1 LNLSGNINQL
11 CEDPRESLDDL
22 ERKIDSITKTLS
34 RPYFN
39 KILKDL
45 VKSNTINA
53 KTIVDY
59 IIAEQTEINIK
70 DLTKEGKIKTL
81 VWLSNF
87 HRNSKSFTEL
97 TKHDILEYLNSLR
110 KPSDKDPSNKWIGTY
125 NGRQIMLLKFFK
137 WLYSPD
143 EDFRKRLTPL
153 CMQGIR
159 KLPRKEK
166 TSYKP
171 SDIWE
176 AREHAIFLK
185 YCPFKRD
192 RCYHALARDMSARPH
207 EILNLRF
214 KDIKFKV
221 TNKGIQY
228 AEARITQGKTGPRT
242 VPLIDSIPYLK
253 EWMEEHPNGK
263 SPDSFV
269 FISQGNNYGSK
280 LTLDG
285 LSSHYDYYKKKY
297 FPKTLD
303 DNTVPDYDKSIIRNM
318 LTKPWNLYVYRHSA
332 LTEKSLILPD
342 SALKDHAGWSMGSKM
357 TQTYIHLSGQSS
369 KVILQKSGLIS
380 SEDIITADCLKSKQ
394 CPNCNESNKQDSRF
408 CIKCRMVLSYDSYE
422 DVIQEEHQKKNKELL
437 KLKEENEKNIKSL
450 REMMD
455 KKFEIIFSLL
465 HKNPQL
471 AKIKPEILCDKIK

>member
-1 LNLSGNINQL
+1 MS
-11 CEDPRESLDDL
+11 ESLAGL

-45 VKSNTINA
+45 IESNPINA

-59 IIAEQTEINIK
+59 ILTEQTEINIK
-70 DLTKEGKIKTL
+70 DSTKESKIKIL

-87 HRNSKSFTEL
+87 HNNKSFTDF
-97 TKHDILEYLNSLR
+97 TKADILDYLNNLR
-110 KPSDKDPSNKWIGTY
+110 KSSVEDPYNRWIGTY

-137 WLYSPD
+137 WLHYPN
-143 EDFRKRLTPL
+143 EDFRKRLIPK

-159 KLPRKEK
+159 KLPRREK
-166 TSYKP
+166 TAYKP

-176 AREHAIFLK
+176 AREHVIFLK
-185 YCPFKRD
+185 YCPYKRD
-192 RCYHALARDMSARPH
+192 RCYHALARDMSARPS
-207 EILNLRF
+207 EILNLKF
-214 KDIKFKV
+214 KDIKFNI
-221 TNKGIQY
+221 TDKGIQY
-228 AEARITQGKTGPRT
+228 AEVRITQGKTGPRT

-253 EWMEEHPNGK
+253 EWMEEHPSGK
-263 SPDSFV
+263 NPESYI
-269 FISQGNNYGSK
+269 FISQGNNHGSK

-297 FPKTLD
+297 FVKMLD
-303 DNTVPDYDKSIIRNM
+303 DNTVPECDKALVRNM

-369 KVILQKSGLIS
+369 KVLLQKNGIMDTDDVS
-380 SEDIITADCLKSKQ
+380 SSRYLKAKQ
-394 CPNCNESNKQDSRF
+394 CPNCNESNRHDSKF
-408 CIKCRMVLSYDSYE
+408 CYKCRMVLSYNYYSDIRNE
-422 DVIQEEHQKKNKELL
+422 DLQKIDRLENDMESLKEGMNKTFLLIQENHLL
-437 KLKEENEKNIKSL
+437 VNVKPEVLKNI
-450 REMMD
+450 
-455 KKFEIIFSLL
+455 
-465 HKNPQL
+465 
-471 AKIKPEILCDKIK
+471 

>member
-1 LNLSGNINQL
+1 LNLYSNTNQL
-11 CEDPRESLDDL
+11 CEDPRESLVDL

-34 RPYFN
+34 RPYYN

-45 VKSNTINA
+45 LKSNPINA

-59 IIAEQTEINIK
+59 IIVEQTEINIK

-87 HRNSKSFTEL
+87 HKNNKSFTEL
-97 TKHDILEYLNSLR
+97 TKQDILEYLNSLR
-110 KPSDKDPSNKWIGTY
+110 KSSDKDPSNKWIGTY
-125 NGRQIMLLKFFK
+125 NGRQIILLKFFK

-143 EDFRKRLTPL
+143 EDYRKRLTPI

-176 AREHAIFLK
+176 AREHVIFLK

-207 EILNLRF
+207 EILNLKF
-214 KDIKFKV
+214 KDIKFHL

-228 AEARITQGKTGPRT
+228 AEVRITQGKTGPRT

-263 SPDSFV
+263 NPDSFV
-269 FISQGNNYGSK
+269 FVSQGNNHGSK

-285 LSSHYDYYKKKY
+285 LSSHYDYYKKK
-297 FPKTLD
+297 FFAKMLD
-303 DNTVPDYDKSIIRNM
+303 DNTIPDYDKSIIRNM

-357 TQTYIHLSGQSS
+357 TQVYIHLSGQSS
-369 KVILQKSGLIS
+369 KVLLQKNGILNQEQDDFSNWLRPR
-380 SEDIITADCLKSKQ
+380 Q
-394 CPNCNESNKQDSRF
+394 CPNCNESNRQDSKF
-408 CIKCRMVLSYDSYE
+408 CLKCRMVLTFDAYSE
-422 DVIQEEHQKKNKELL
+422 TLEKQKKKDEQIRKMEEKYEIGIKKIEQMELRFEQL
-437 KLKEENEKNIKSL
+437 FTKINVAQL
-450 REMMD
+450 R
-455 KKFEIIFSLL
+455 
-465 HKNPQL
+465 
-471 AKIKPEILCDKIK
+471 

>member
-1 LNLSGNINQL
+1 LNLYGNTNQL
-11 CEDPRESLDDL
+11 CEDPRESLANL

-34 RPYFN
+34 RPYYN

-45 VKSNTINA
+45 LKSNPMNA

-59 IIAEQTEINIK
+59 IIVEQTEINIK

-87 HRNSKSFTEL
+87 HSNNKSFIEF
-97 TKHDILEYLNSLR
+97 TKQDILEYLNSLR
-110 KPSDKDPSNKWIGTY
+110 KSSDKDPSNKWIGTY
-125 NGRQIMLLKFFK
+125 NGRQIVLLKFFK
-137 WLYSPD
+137 WLYSPE
-143 EDFRKRLTPL
+143 EDYKKRSIPI

-171 SDIWE
+171 ADIWE

-192 RCYHALARDMSARPH
+192 KCYHAIARDMSARPH
-207 EILNLRF
+207 EILNLKF
-214 KDIKFKV
+214 KDIKFYL

-228 AEARITQGKTGPRT
+228 AEVRITQGKTGPRT
-242 VPLIDSIPYLK
+242 VPLFDSIPYLK
-253 EWMEEHPNGK
+253 EWMEEHPNGRN
-263 SPDSFV
+263 PDSFI

-280 LTLDG
+280 LTLEG

-297 FPKTLD
+297 FNKLLD
-303 DNTVPDYDKSIIRNM
+303 DKTIADYDKSVIRNM

-357 TQTYIHLSGQSS
+357 TQVYVHLSSQSS
-369 KVILQKSGLIS
+369 KVLLQKNGILNSDQDDS
-380 SEDIITADCLKSKQ
+380 FDCLRPRQ
-394 CPNCNESNKQDSRF
+394 CPNCSESNRQDSKF
-408 CIKCRMVLSYDSYE
+408 CIKCRMVLTFDAYSETLEEQKRKEDEIKRLEEKYE
-422 DVIQEEHQKKNKELL
+422 NGMKQMKQDIEKKLQY
-437 KLKEENEKNIKSL
+437 I
-450 REMMD
+450 
-455 KKFEIIFSLL
+455 
-465 HKNPQL
+465 L
-471 AKIKPEILCDKIK
+471 AKVDISKA

>member
-1 LNLSGNINQL
+1 MDLHSNTNQL
-11 CEDPRESLDDL
+11 CENATGESLADL
-22 ERKIDSITKTLS
+22 ERRIDSITKTLS

-45 VKSNTINA
+45 LKSNPINA
-53 KTIVDY
+53 KTIIDY

-87 HRNSKSFTEL
+87 HKNDKTFTEL
-97 TKHDILEYLNSLR
+97 TKQDILEYLNSLR
-110 KPSDKDPSNKWIGTY
+110 KSSDIDPSNKWVGTY
-125 NGRQIMLLKFFK
+125 NGRQILLLKFFK

-143 EDFRKRLTPL
+143 EDYRKRLVPM

-176 AREHAIFLK
+176 PREHAIFLK

-214 KDIKFKV
+214 KDIKFNL
-221 TNKGIQY
+221 TNRGIQY
-228 AEARITQGKTGPRT
+228 AEVRITQGKTGPRT

-253 EWMEEHPNGK
+253 EWIEEHPNGK
-263 SPDSFV
+263 NPDSFI

-297 FPKTLD
+297 FMKLLD
-303 DNTVPDYDKSIIRNM
+303 DNTIPDHDKSIIRNM

-357 TQTYIHLSGQSS
+357 TQVYIHLSSQSS
-369 KVILQKSGLIS
+369 KVLLQKNGILDSDQAGDSDYLRP
-380 SEDIITADCLKSKQ
+380 KQ
-394 CPNCNESNKQDSRF
+394 CPNCNEVNKQDSKF
-408 CIKCRMVLSYDSYE
+408 CMKCRMVLTYDSYSEVRNE
-422 DVIQEEHQKKNKELL
+422 DKQKIHKLEDDMALL
-437 KLKEENEKNIKSL
+437 KEGMNK
-450 REMMD
+450 
-455 KKFEIIFSLL
+455 IFLL
-465 HKNPQL
+465 IQNNPLL
-471 AKIKPEILCDKIK
+471 ANIKPEILRDI

>member
-1 LNLSGNINQL
+1 MNLQSNSNGQV
-11 CEDPRESLDDL
+11 CENPRESLPDL

-45 VKSNTINA
+45 LKTNPVNA

-59 IIAEQTEINIK
+59 ILTEQTEINIK
-70 DLTKEGKIKTL
+70 DSTKESKIKIL

-87 HRNSKSFTEL
+87 HNNKSFIEL
-97 TKHDILEYLNSLR
+97 KKQDILEYLNNLR
-110 KPSDKDPSNKWIGTY
+110 KTTVEDPSNRWVGTY
-125 NGRQIMLLKFFK
+125 NGRQIMLSKFFK
-137 WLYSPD
+137 WLYHPD
-143 EDFRKRLTPL
+143 EDYRERSTPI
-153 CMQGIR
+153 CMHGIR

-176 AREHAIFLK
+176 AREHVVFLK
-185 YCPFKRD
+185 YCPYKRD

-207 EILNLRF
+207 EILNL
-214 KDIKFKV
+214 KFRDVKFNF
-221 TNKGIQY
+221 TNEGIQY
-228 AEARITQGKTGPRT
+228 AEVRITQGKTGPRT

-263 SPDSFV
+263 NPDSFI
-269 FISQGNNYGSK
+269 FISQGNNHGSK
-280 LTLDG
+280 LTLEG

-297 FPKTLD
+297 FTKILD
-303 DNTVPDYDKSIIRNM
+303 DNTVPDYDKAIIKNM

-357 TQTYIHLSGQSS
+357 TQTYVHLSGQSS
-369 KVILQKSGLIS
+369 KVLLQKNGILNFDHNNSF
-380 SEDIITADCLKSKQ
+380 DCLKPRQ
-394 CPNCNESNKQDSRF
+394 CPNCNESNKQDSKF
-408 CIKCRMVLSYDSYE
+408 CTKCRMVLNYDAYSE
-422 DVIQEEHQKKNKELL
+422 TLEEQKKKEGQIKRLEE
-437 KLKEENEKNIKSL
+437 KYETGMKQMKEEIENKLQQI
-450 REMMD
+450 MT
-455 KKFEIIFSLL
+455 
-465 HKNPQL
+465 
-471 AKIKPEILCDKIK
+471 KIDISRV